1 MGTKGISF
9 KNIFYF
15 CNVKNSLRHDVAAE
29 SSVFRAPN
37 LLVKYNPND
46 GGRSNA
52 HKGSALDTLTHRI
65 GVFICQKFNVMNN
78 EKEMQQDAL
87 LEAAENIQ
95 SMLNNLWSTNELW
108 KSLAKAGTDLAFLQR
123 KIRNGFKLA
132 EDELDSLV
140 TLVNQFGTIIREL
153 EQFENAEK

>member
-1 MGTKGISF
+1 MK
-9 KNIFYF
+9 
-15 CNVKNSLRHDVAAE
+15 E
-29 SSVFRAPN
+29 
-37 LLVKYNPND
+37 
-46 GGRSNA
+46 
-52 HKGSALDTLTHRI
+52 
-65 GVFICQKFNVMNN
+65 N
-78 EKEMQQDAL
+78 EKTQQDAQL